1 MSPTLL
7 KDKLKQ
13 KEINLMN
20 DALAKSVIRSKEARK
35 EVIGFLSGITHIPK
49 IKFKHALFVGG
60 EIPKEH
66 KNEKGK
72 VSDVMCI
79 LSNTIIIIE
88 INDSYYQNLFRKNA
102 LYAYATLVSS
112 IPVNAEEYKKVIL
125 VNIDSFNHFKAKE
138 PILTFTTKY
147 KDLEE
152 HKLYTSYH
160 VLLENITNTNYNINK
175 EVRKFGEFLGTK
187 LTIDELK
194 EKYEG
199 DEEYMDIVSKVEK
212 FMKDNHLVQYYDL
225 EASHKYE
232 VEDSF
237 NTGKNEG
244 KKEGHKEGRKEGTQL
259 EKYNI
264 AKNLLRLNVDIPTIM
279 KSTGLSKKEIEQLYE
294 TI

>member
-1 MSPTLL
+1 MNPNLL
-7 KDKLKQ
+7 KEK

-20 DALAKSVIRSKEARK
+20 DALAKSILRSKEARDP
-35 EVIGFLSGITHIPK
+35 VIKFLSGITHIPK
-49 IKFKHALFVGG
+49 VKFKHALFVGG
-60 EIPKEH
+60 EIPKNN
-66 KNEKGK
+66 KGEKGK

-138 PILTFTTKY
+138 PILTFTTRY
-147 KDLEE
+147 KELEE

-160 VLLENITNTNYNINK
+160 ILLENITNTNYNINE
-175 EVRKFGEFLGTK
+175 EVRKFGDFLGTK
-187 LTIDELK
+187 LTIEKLK
-194 EKYEG
+194 EKYKG
-199 DEEYMDIVSKVEK
+199 DEKYMDIVRKVEK

-244 KKEGHKEGRKEGTQL
+244 KEEGRKEGTQL

-264 AKNLLRLNVDIPTIM
+264 AKNLLRLNVDISTIM
-279 KSTGLSKKEIEQLYE
+279 KSTGLSKQEIEQLYE

>member
-1 MSPTLL
+1 MNPNLL
-7 KDKLKQ
+7 KEK

-20 DALAKSVIRSKEARK
+20 DALAKSILRSKEARDP
-35 EVIGFLSGITHIPK
+35 VIKFLSGITHIPK
-49 IKFKHALFVGG
+49 VKFKHALFVGG
-60 EIPKEH
+60 EIPKNN
-66 KNEKGK
+66 KGEKGK

-138 PILTFTTKY
+138 PILTFTTRY
-147 KDLEE
+147 KELEE
-152 HKLYTSYH
+152 HKLYTSYYI
-160 VLLENITNTNYNINK
+160 LLENITNTNYNINE
-175 EVRKFGEFLGTK
+175 EVRKFGDFLETK
-187 LTIDELK
+187 LTIEKLK
-194 EKYEG
+194 EKYKG
-199 DEEYMDIVSKVEK
+199 DEKYMDIVKKVEK

-244 KKEGHKEGRKEGTQL
+244 KEEGRKEGTQL

-264 AKNLLRLNVDIPTIM
+264 AKNLLRLNVDISTIM
-279 KSTGLSKKEIEQLYE
+279 KSTGLSKQEIEQLYE